1 MSTAELFQRHAG
13 NPILTAADWPY
24 PVNAVF
30 NPAATTMNGETVL
43 LARVEDRRG
52 ISHLTVA
59 RSANGLDG
67 WSIEPEP
74 LLAPDDET
82 ASEQWG
88 FEDPRIVR
96 VDELDRWVIT
106 CTAYGPAG
114 PAVFLATTE
123 QFETVERYGIV
134 RQPEDKNAALLPHR
148 IDGRWL
154 LLHRPKTQYGGARGE
169 ILLSRSD
176 DLVSWSTPEQVLQPR
191 AGAWWDSLRIG
202 IGPPPL
208 RTEHGWLLLY
218 HGVKETVAGE
228 TYRVGLACSTS
239 TSRRAFCD
247 VSPHWILAPVAPTSE
262 PAMSRT
268 SSFPAGSFTIPAAT
282 RSASTTAPPT
292 ARSASQPRDSRIFS
306 RPCSAHRASP
316 QTADPAE
323 KPVRQKLLASRA
335 TRVGGFRP

>member
-1 MSTAELFQRHAG
+1 MSARELFERHAG

-30 NPAATTMNGETVL
+30 NPAATAANGGTVL

-67 WSIEPEP
+67 WSIDPEP

-82 ASEQWG
+82 PSEQWG
-88 FEDPRIVR
+88 FEDPRIVW

-114 PAVFLATTE
+114 PAVYLATTE
-123 QFETVERYGIV
+123 NFDTVERYGIV
-134 RQPEDKNAALLPHR
+134 RHPEDKNAALLPHR
-148 IDGRWL
+148 IGGRWV
-154 LLHRPKTQYGGARGE
+154 LLHRPKTQYGGAHGE

-176 DLVSWSTPEQVLQPR
+176 DLVSWSAPEQVLQPR

-208 RTEHGWLLLY
+208 RTEHGWLLIY
-218 HGVKETVAGE
+218 HGVKGTVAGDI
-228 TYRVGLACSTS
+228 YRIGVALLDLDEPTRVL
-239 TSRRAFCD
+239 RRLD
-247 VSPHWILAPVAPTSE
+247 NWILGPLAPYERTGDVPNIVFPCGLVHDPGSDEVRLYYGAADSSICVATARHHE
-262 PAMSRT
+262 LLEAVL
-268 SSFPAGSFTIPAAT
+268 
-282 RSASTTAPPT
+282 TAP
-292 ARSASQPRDSRIFS
+292 
-306 RPCSAHRASP
+306 CEGE
-316 QTADPAE
+316 E
-323 KPVRQKLLASRA
+323 KPTLHRSPLA
-335 TRVGGFRP
+335 